1 MRAAAALEASTD
13 KHPVTP
19 GAVLPARELLA
30 DLLMELGRPGGG
42 ARPNTRPRS
51 RPRRTGST
59 RCSARPSSA
68 EAAGD
73 RARAKAHYAKVK
85 ELVGARDA
93 ARPELAKLKAK
104 LTMD

>member
-1 MRAAAALEASTD
+1 MRSAADLESSTD

-30 DLLMELGRPGGG
+30 DLLSEMGRPAEAATEYEASLKDAPGRLYALLG
-42 ARPNTRPRS
+42 AS
-51 RPRRTGST
+51 
-59 RCSARPSSA
+59 SSA

-93 ARPELAKLKAK
+93 GRPVLAKLKAK
-104 LTMD
+104 LTVD